1 MKSYVALK
9 PICLKGRRYRI
20 GENVPAEAVIESQA
34 PKLKRMGYLADSDE
48 RNEEIAALPETIP
61 CSVILPVIDNGEVR
75 ETITIG
81 PGELQALF
89 EIVQM
94 DVKGA
99 AAAVSMLSTFDIL
112 QAVCICDSR
121 KGVREAAYRR
131 MAQLRG
137 DGDKVGAGTEDE

>member
-9 PICLKGRRYRI
+9 PICLKGKRYRI

-131 MAQLRG
+131 MAQLRE